1 MHKEQ
6 IVLSRT
12 ITTFNVTKTVKGSS
26 EIKDS
31 SFYAEIVDLDPMQK
45 EFRYYQVCYQ
55 NFTREYLSGDRLTF
69 STDGKNINTTGNVNE
84 ERKPDAVDKYVQI
97 TFFNKME
104 GYFQWSFCG
113 RSKELVESG

>member
-6 IVLSRT
+6 IVLSRA

-31 SFYAEIVDLDPMQK
+31 SFYAEIVDLDPMEK

-69 STDGKNINTTGNVNE
+69 STDAKNINKYSTLIIVFVN
-84 ERKPDAVDKYVQI
+84 RMA
-97 TFFNKME
+97 TLLF
-104 GYFQWSFCG
+104 
-113 RSKELVESG
+113 